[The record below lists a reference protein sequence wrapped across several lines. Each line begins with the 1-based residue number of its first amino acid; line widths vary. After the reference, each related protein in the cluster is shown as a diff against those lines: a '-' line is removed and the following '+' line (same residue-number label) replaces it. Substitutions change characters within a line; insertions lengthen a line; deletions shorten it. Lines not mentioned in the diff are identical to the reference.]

1 MAQKKE
7 EKMNSERRRGER
19 KRVQGTP
26 TIFYSVVNGLQG
38 KMCRVVFE
46 RNCFSTINHQPC
58 RGREEKGEEEKEM
71 RDSTSL
77 GFRRGWISR

>member
-1 MAQKKE
+1 MKRAQEKE

-38 KMCRVVFE
+38 KMCRAVFE
-46 RNCFSTINHQPC
+46 RNCFSTINHV
-58 RGREEKGEEEKEM
+58 EEEK
-71 RDSTSL
+71 RK
-77 GFRRGWISR
+77 GKRKKR